1 MGLFYCSFLP
11 IGGIFYELSQDS
23 WLAIVAVGIPT
34 VTWIK
39 MLLESC
45 WTALVHFFSFQSL
58 FSSQQY
64 PLPPNGGVEYPTS
77 PTAAAGQADPS
88 DMLEFP
94 PLGAIDG
101 FTCQYPGLKNKYIAL
116 PDGNQSLWLQPLE
129 KDIQDEQYDIDT
141 DYEIKA
147 PTGVIR
153 DVGREVSLVLRIQA
167 NSRTSRS
174 TLT

>member
-1 MGLFYCSFLP
+1 
-11 IGGIFYELSQDS
+11 
-23 WLAIVAVGIPT
+23 
-34 VTWIK
+34 

-88 DMLEFP
+88 DILEFP
-94 PLGAIDG
+94 PLGAIDN
-101 FTCQYPGLKNKYIAL
+101 FKCQYPGLKDRYIAT
-116 PDGNQSLWLQPLE
+116 PDGNQSLWLQPVG
-129 KDIQDEQYDIDT
+129 KTSQDELYDIET
-141 DYEIKA
+141 NYETKA

-153 DVGREVSLVLRIQA
+153 DVGREVS
-167 NSRTSRS
+167 
-174 TLT
+174 

>member
-1 MGLFYCSFLP
+1 
-11 IGGIFYELSQDS
+11 
-23 WLAIVAVGIPT
+23 
-34 VTWIK
+34 